1 MHRASG
7 PSLGGPA
14 ASGSVLLMELPA
26 EVRRRPFTVAE
37 ARLLGVPDSVLRARD
52 LRTGLRGV
60 RAVDDVPDTPRSLA
74 AAALLVAPEG
84 AVVSHLTALRL
95 HGAEPPWPLDSDHR
109 VHLTVPATHTVSVR
123 SVLAVHRAGRRPP
136 WVLVDD
142 LPVVTPEVA
151 WLQVAATVGVE
162 MATVIADSLLRRV
175 APISSSERLA
185 QALARLPPRTR
196 GRRVATSALALSRP
210 GTDSSMETR
219 ARLALVSGGL
229 PCPLVNV
236 PVLDDDGRFVVLPD
250 MQYAEER
257 IAIEYDGDVHRTD
270 RAVWR
275 RDVERRQRLEELGWV
290 TLTATAD
297 HVLRDPDRLVARVT
311 RLLRTRGR
319 LGRPSTIR

>member
-1 MHRASG
+1 MD
-7 PSLGGPA
+7 
-14 ASGSVLLMELPA
+14 LPA
-26 EVRRRPFTVAE
+26 ELRRRPFTVAE
-37 ARLLGVPDSVLRARD
+37 ARRLGVTDSTLRARD
-52 LRTGLRGV
+52 LCTGLRGV
-60 RAVDDVPDTPRSLA
+60 RAADDVPDTTRSLA
-74 AAALLVAPEG
+74 AAALLVTPEG

-109 VHLTVPATHTVSVR
+109 VHLTVPAARTISAR
-123 SVLAVHRAGRRPP
+123 STLAVHRAGRRPP

-142 LPVVTPEVA
+142 LPVVTPEMA

-175 APISSSERLA
+175 APISSSDRLA
-185 QALARLPPRTR
+185 EALATLPPRTR

-236 PVLDDDGRFVVLPD
+236 PVLDDDGRFVALPD
-250 MQYAEER
+250 MQYARER
-257 IAIEYDGDVHRTD
+257 IVVEYDGDVHRTD

-290 TLTATAD
+290 TVTATAD
-297 HVLRDPDRLVARVT
+297 DVLRDRDRLVARVA
-311 RLLRTRGR
+311 RLLRTRSR
-319 LGRPSTIR
+319 LSHPSTTR